1 MSAATLAQAI
11 DLSRIRVPV
20 LTLAN
25 PSVPPPRVV
34 CLTPELTATTL
45 TRQSGPHHRQRKR
58 ARGCAQGCA
67 QDAAFPRCAEDGTV
81 DFKTGQRRLS
91 SIPEHRTEVILD
103 SEMTHCIMG
112 MLSPSVNARCAQT
125 IAAFLASSPRL
136 RDVTSGRT

>member
-1 MSAATLAQAI
+1 MSYPSEAVLSVIELYVSLEAI

-25 PSVPPPRVV
+25 P
-34 CLTPELTATTL
+34 
-45 TRQSGPHHRQRKR
+45 K
-58 ARGCAQGCA
+58 
-67 QDAAFPRCAEDGTV
+67 DGTV

-136 RDVTSGRT
+136 RDVTS